1 MLSTPMLFDLLKMK
15 AITLAAL
22 NKNLARYQYHQEG
35 RKHTCMLMRTWY
47 VGFCNVIALDK
58 FSADNQRLVSQPSP
72 NDVKNHRGL
81 SES

>member
-1 MLSTPMLFDLLKMK
+1 MPACSF
-15 AITLAAL
+15 
-22 NKNLARYQYHQEG
+22 
-35 RKHTCMLMRTWY
+35 MRTWY